1 MKFTINL
8 NDKNIKNSKKLKARL
23 DFIRA
28 SKKTIKFDSLS
39 LNKKIDTLIL
49 IKSEEI
55 LKNFKK

>member
-8 NDKNIKNSKKLKARL
+8 NDKRDSKKLKARL

-28 SKKTIKFDSLS
+28 TKKTIKFDSLS

>member
-8 NDKNIKNSKKLKARL
+8 NDKRDSKRLKARL